1 MMPMVKKESESLPTS
16 NGVEKKNNPYFI
28 RVSEL

>member
-1 MMPMVKKESESLPTS
+1 MVKRENESLPIP

>member
-1 MMPMVKKESESLPTS
+1 MIANGKKENESLLIP
-16 NGVEKKNNPYFI
+16 NGVEKENNPYFI